1 MNKEE
6 LRKRICELTPEEIRK
21 KQRLTC
27 ACSDGAAGSLPKE
40 TFVIEAEQFMSPLDK
55 LIVYKQDRYELVGAH
70 KHDYIE
76 LCYVWSGKSI
86 QEIEGKRLT
95 IRQGDVCIFDTQ
107 AVHSVDVCGEKDI
120 LINIL
125 MKKEFFDTAFL
136 SRMTKQGIVSN
147 FLVEAVTKSR
157 QRKHYLY
164 FQSHKN
170 PRICEIMENI
180 LLEQYNQDLGMNEV
194 LESYVIILFTELLRT
209 WRDDSK
215 ERDSFSNNVQVLE
228 LLAYIEENYE
238 NCTLQEMGKKFGMH
252 GNYLTA
258 LLKEKTGHSFVEH
271 IQEQKLKK
279 ARTLLKN
286 TDISITELIPLCGYN
301 NMNFFYKK
309 FKEAEG
315 CTPAEYRKRYRDQP
329 NLKNSQ

>member
-1 MNKEE
+1 MNKTE
-6 LRKRICELTPEEIRK
+6 LRKLICELTPNELERK
-21 KQRLTC
+21 QKSAEGVTDDSV
-27 ACSDGAAGSLPKE
+27 SDNGKAA
-40 TFVIEAEQFMSPLDK
+40 FVIEAEQFMTSLDK
-55 LIVYKQDRYELVGAH
+55 LIVYKPDRYEVVGPH

-76 LCYVWSGKSI
+76 LCYVWSGECG
-86 QEIEGKRLT
+86 QEIEGKKII

-107 AVHSVDVCGEKDI
+107 AIHSVDACGEKDI

-125 MKKEFFDTAFL
+125 MKKEFFDAAFL

-170 PRICEIMENI
+170 PRVCEIMENI
-180 LLEQYNQDLGMNEV
+180 LLEQYNQDLGMNEI

-215 ERDSFSNNVQVLE
+215 ERDSVSHNVQVLE

-258 LLKEKTGHSFVEH
+258 LLKEKTGRSFVEH

-286 TDISITELIPLCGYN
+286 TDISITELIPMCGYN
-301 NMNFFYKK
+301 NLNFFYKK
-309 FKEAEG
+309 FKETEG
-315 CTPAEYRKRYRDQP
+315 CTPAQYRKMHREQI
-329 NLKNSQ
+329 